1 MRNVVIE
8 VVINIALL
16 FGGIVIGSK
25 IGTDIAEKKFR
36 EQMIQENCAYYDVHT
51 GEFTIGAPVVGP
63 QD

>member
-1 MRNVVIE
+1 MRNLVE
-8 VVINIALL
+8 LGLNILLL
-16 FGGIVIGSK
+16 FVGIVIGSK
-25 IGTDIAEKKFR
+25 IGTDIAEKNFR